1 MYNRSTSKE
10 RFDRKI
16 FPAENL
22 WAKELSNMNL
32 VKRKKN
38 IDPDIGHLDNVN
50 FICQSCSNFQ
60 LPDVCKNS

>member
-32 VKRKKN
+32 VISGKN
-38 IDPDIGHLDNVN
+38 IDITEGLRSAVEEKLVNWRDILQ
-50 FICQSCSNFQ
+50 IPQKCM
-60 LPDVCKNS
+60 

>member
-32 VKRKKN
+32 VISGKN
-38 IDPDIGHLDNVN
+38 IDITEGLRSAVE
-50 FICQSCSNFQ
+50 
-60 LPDVCKNS
+60 